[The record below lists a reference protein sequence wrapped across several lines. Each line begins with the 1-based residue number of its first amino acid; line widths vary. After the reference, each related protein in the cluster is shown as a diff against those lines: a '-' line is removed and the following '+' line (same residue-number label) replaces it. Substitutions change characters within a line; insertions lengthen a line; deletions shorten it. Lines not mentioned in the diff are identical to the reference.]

1 MYTVLARK
9 WRPQTFDDLVG
20 QQTVTRTLENAIK
33 EGRIHHAFLFS
44 GPRGVGKTT
53 CARVLAKA
61 LNCHS
66 SDSPV
71 TRPCGVC
78 PSCVDIAA
86 SRSMDVLE
94 IDGASNRGI
103 DEVRELRDSAKY
115 QAIRDR
121 YRIFIIDEVHMLT
134 TEAFN
139 ALLKILEEPPS
150 HVFFIFATTEK
161 HKVPATIASRV
172 QVFDFKRISDNV
184 LVQRLSH
191 ITKEE
196 GIKISDRSLEMIASC
211 I

>member
-1 MYTVLARK
+1 MVL
-9 WRPQTFDDLVG
+9 PIV
-20 QQTVTRTLENAIK
+20 
-33 EGRIHHAFLFS
+33 
-44 GPRGVGKTT
+44 
-53 CARVLAKA
+53 
-61 LNCHS
+61 
-66 SDSPV
+66 
-71 TRPCGVC
+71 
-78 PSCVDIAA
+78 
-86 SRSMDVLE
+86 
-94 IDGASNRGI
+94 GI

-139 ALLKILEEPPS
+139 ALLKILEEPPP

-172 QVFDFKRISDNV
+172 QVFDFKRITDNV

-196 GIKISDRSLEMIASC
+196 GINISDRSLELIASLHLKAVYVMRLDYS
-211 I
+211 IKSSHLAEPKSKRKKLYLFLDSLNSMQ